1 MRNID
6 SLAKSIE
13 DRGLLQPIVVRPD
26 GVGYAL
32 VAGGRRIEAHRKLGR
47 AQIDAHIADSLA
59 DELEA
64 LLAEGE
70 ENTEREPFTPTEA
83 VEHAERI
90 RAIEEQRAAERRR
103 EAARRAAAESARVR
117 STVDPTAPTLMFVE
131 PAPAP
136 EPVGNFPA
144 GSPVP
149 KPASGRTRDQVAK
162 ATGMSGRTL
171 EKARHVVQA
180 AVDPKAPEPVRQAAR
195 EAQQAMDRTG
205 KVDPAFRKV
214 REAEVEA
221 LVAPVRDQLEA
232 SGAAEEVRRKQWQ
245 HSFQKELSKAFGL
258 IGMFRP
264 EQVAAGADEAQMRE
278 LRDLAASVAEYVA
291 RIEALRE
298 RPQGLSL
305 VVGG

>member
-1 MRNID
+1 
-6 SLAKSIE
+6 
-13 DRGLLQPIVVRPD
+13 
-26 GVGYAL
+26 
-32 VAGGRRIEAHRKLGR
+32 
-47 AQIDAHIADSLA
+47 
-59 DELEA
+59 
-64 LLAEGE
+64 
-70 ENTEREPFTPTEA
+70 
-83 VEHAERI
+83 
-90 RAIEEQRAAERRR
+90 
-103 EAARRAAAESARVR
+103 
-117 STVDPTAPTLMFVE
+117 
-131 PAPAP
+131 
-136 EPVGNFPA
+136 
-144 GSPVP
+144 
-149 KPASGRTRDQVAK
+149 
-162 ATGMSGRTL
+162 MSGRTL

-180 AVDPKAPEPVRQAAR
+180 AADPKAPEPVRQAAR

-221 LVAPVRDQLEA
+221 LVAPVRDRLEA

-245 HSFQKELSKAFGL
+245 HSFQKELSKTFGL

-264 EQVAAGADEAQMRE
+264 EQVAAGADEAQMKE